1 MDKIPPTPLHLQ
13 RMVMPHNKVQDNS
26 SSLNV
31 SLLQELEKF
40 GSTLNVLG
48 KVPSDAALVK
58 TKY

>member
-1 MDKIPPTPLHLQ
+1 
-13 RMVMPHNKVQDNS
+13 MVMPHNKVQDNP

-31 SLLQELEKF
+31 CLSQELEKI
-40 GSTLNVLG
+40 GSNLKVLG